1 MHQAY
6 EVSSKTLISCTYS
19 CQMKLFPVHHFC
31 KLVFYFLS
39 FDLDRLKNKNKIILV
54 HSTKKILYIF
64 NNSLVI
70 HLTYLRDL
78 EKDRDGLW
86 FLSRDR
92 DLSLLL
98 SLESDLKQTAHS
110 FIRKSPWGLEM
121 AQQLKSTDSSSKG
134 PEFNSQQ
141 PHGGSQPS
149 VVRSDAIFWCVW
161 RQLKCSHTNKSLN

>member
-6 EVSSKTLISCTYS
+6 EVSNKTLISCTYS

-39 FDLDRLKNKNKIILV
+39 FDLDR
-54 HSTKKILYIF
+54 
-64 NNSLVI
+64 
-70 HLTYLRDL
+70 LRDL

-149 VVRSDAIFWCVW
+149 VMGYTMPSSG
-161 RQLKCSHTNKSLN
+161 LKMTVYSYKSNN

>member
-6 EVSSKTLISCTYS
+6 EVSNKTLISCTYS

-39 FDLDRLKNKNKIILV
+39 FDLDRL
-54 HSTKKILYIF
+54 
-64 NNSLVI
+64 
-70 HLTYLRDL
+70 RDL

-98 SLESDLKQTAHS
+98 SLESDLLRLREKLLLL
-110 FIRKSPWGLEM
+110 GDLE
-121 AQQLKSTDSSSKG
+121 AETVKLG
-134 PEFNSQQ
+134 
-141 PHGGSQPS
+141 
-149 VVRSDAIFWCVW
+149 
-161 RQLKCSHTNKSLN
+161 